1 MVPPEVLADY
11 LLFKLNKL
19 KNEEFVE
26 VRQVAAWRASLWL
39 RPYIHGTTTIDST
52 GVWTAGTNKRP
63 LRGRLRSGRASSRR
77 VVTPSIVWTQVLP
90 AVAEK
95 AVARRE
101 DGGLDLDGAAR
112 YMLKAFRKGW
122 LGKMMLDEFPDGWQP
137 PANLRSSR
145 SRLAAS
151 RAQQQGGQAHGARKN
166 GRQQGSSRDSRRG
179 RGRRHGKSR

>member
-26 VRQVAAWRASLWL
+26 AFGL
-39 RPYIHGTTTIDST
+39 REPTDDLYE
-52 GVWTAGTNKRP
+52 
-63 LRGRLRSGRASSRR
+63 
-77 VVTPSIVWTQVLP
+77 VLP

-151 RAQQQGGQAHGARKN
+151 RAQQQGGQARGARKN

-179 RGRRHGKSR
+179 TGRRQGKSR